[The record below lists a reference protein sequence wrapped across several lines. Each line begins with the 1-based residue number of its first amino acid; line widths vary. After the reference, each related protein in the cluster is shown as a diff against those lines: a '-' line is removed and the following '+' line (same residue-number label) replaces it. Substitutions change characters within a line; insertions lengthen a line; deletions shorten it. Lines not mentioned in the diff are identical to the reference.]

1 MINYD
6 RKLKMIMSDK
16 LRRATWQGKW
26 LRKRDI
32 FSPESSTGH
41 MLFNE
46 LEKEGHLVARLVE
59 DKANMQSFY
68 VYQWRA

>member
-1 MINYD
+1 MTSFD
-6 RKLKMIMSDK
+6 RNLKMIMSDK
-16 LRRATWQGKW
+16 LRRATRQGKW

-32 FSPESSTGH
+32 FSPSSSVGH

-59 DKANMQSFY
+59 DKANMESFY
-68 VYQWRA
+68 MYQWKA